1 MTQVLIARFEQR
13 EYPLLVAEWILAAAQ
28 ESGQA
33 NTAPLALERMQL
45 HQAGRP
51 PHMTADSARVGRS
64 RRRAEPLP
72 PTSRRS
78 AGRLIQALVA
88 VFGLA
93 LIPLAALGCGGE
105 PARSPQNLRALD
117 ERRALQL
124 IAGVVREQGER
135 PAGKRMVEIAEGK
148 PLEVDVGAAGRK
160 YGIAYTTPAER
171 AKLGEALPTRDAS
184 MGDALLLA
192 RGAGDEAD
200 ARILVLEDTSY
211 LFDDHVGTDHETTAI
226 TAENQLKRD
235 VRDFLVRAKAEKWP

>member
-1 MTQVLIARFEQR
+1 MHH
-13 EYPLLVAEWILAAAQ
+13 LL

-33 NTAPLALERMQL
+33 NTAPLALGRMQT
-45 HQAGRP
+45 HQAGKRSTP
-51 PHMTADSARVGRS
+51 MAPGAARAG
-64 RRRAEPLP
+64 
-72 PTSRRS
+72 
-78 AGRLIQALVA
+78 AGRWDEAPSGRARRGETQRLGRALRQLIHALAAVA
-88 VFGLA
+88 A
-93 LIPLAALGCGGE
+93 LTVVPLAATACGGE
-105 PARSPQNLRALD
+105 PPRSAQNLRALD

-192 RGAGDEAD
+192 RGTGDEAD

-211 LFDDHVGTDHETTAI
+211 LFDDHVGTDHESTAI

-235 VRDFLVRAKAEKWP
+235 VRDFLVRARAEKWP